1 MIEAV
6 RGYLLR
12 ITAGA
17 FAGAILL
24 AALPKGTPRRVAAML
39 CGLLMLLLAL
49 TPLAELDYDSLA
61 EAISRL
67 ELEKEEART
76 GIEIQNQELVA
87 SIISGRVQTYIL
99 DKASS
104 LGMQISVE
112 LEMETRAA
120 TPYPSGVT
128 IRGSRHP
135 DAEAAAADLSGAD
148 VCHRAGAAGMA
159 AVSGGR
165 LAQLREQAP
174 RLLKKYRLP
183 LLIFLAGL
191 ILAAWPAG
199 KKQETKSVP
208 VEAVSG
214 FDLDATTSQLEQLL
228 SGIAGA
234 GRVRLMLTLSGSE
247 KTLYQTDSRTV
258 TSAGS
263 TTTQTETVFRQTGS
277 SEKEPAAQSV
287 LYPQYQGALVVCDG
301 ADSASV
307 RLAIIQAVSSLTGLG
322 SNKIAVVKMKGQ

>member
-1 MIEAV
+1 
-6 RGYLLR
+6 
-12 ITAGA
+12 
-17 FAGAILL
+17 
-24 AALPKGTPRRVAAML
+24 
-39 CGLLMLLLAL
+39 
-49 TPLAELDYDSLA
+49 
-61 EAISRL
+61 
-67 ELEKEEART
+67 
-76 GIEIQNQELVA
+76 
-87 SIISGRVQTYIL
+87 
-99 DKASS
+99 
-104 LGMQISVE
+104 
-112 LEMETRAA
+112 
-120 TPYPSGVT
+120 
-128 IRGSRHP
+128 
-135 DAEAAAADLSGAD
+135 
-148 VCHRAGAAGMA
+148 MA
-159 AVSGGR
+159 AVNGGR

-247 KTLYQTDSRTV
+247 TTLYQTDSRTV

-277 SEKEPAAQSV
+277 SEKEPARSRSCIRSIRARSSSATGQTAQACGLPS
-287 LYPQYQGALVVCDG
+287 
-301 ADSASV
+301 S
-307 RLAIIQAVSSLTGLG
+307 RLSRA
-322 SNKIAVVKMKGQ
+322 

>member
-1 MIEAV
+1 
-6 RGYLLR
+6 
-12 ITAGA
+12 
-17 FAGAILL
+17 
-24 AALPKGTPRRVAAML
+24 
-39 CGLLMLLLAL
+39 
-49 TPLAELDYDSLA
+49 
-61 EAISRL
+61 
-67 ELEKEEART
+67 
-76 GIEIQNQELVA
+76 
-87 SIISGRVQTYIL
+87 
-99 DKASS
+99 
-104 LGMQISVE
+104 
-112 LEMETRAA
+112 
-120 TPYPSGVT
+120 
-128 IRGSRHP
+128 
-135 DAEAAAADLSGAD
+135 
-148 VCHRAGAAGMA
+148 MA

-247 KTLYQTDSRTV
+247 TTLYQTDSRTV

-263 TTTQTETVFRQTGS
+263 TTTQTETVLPDGQQR
-277 SEKEPAAQSV
+277 K
-287 LYPQYQGALVVCDG
+287 GAGG
-301 ADSASV
+301 AVGPVS
-307 RLAIIQAVSSLTGLG
+307 AVSGRARRLRRGRQRKRAACHHPGCLEPDR
-322 SNKIAVVKMKGQ
+322 AR

>member
-24 AALPKGTPRRVAAML
+24 AALPKGTPRRGAAML
-39 CGLLMLLLAL
+39 CGLLML

-128 IRGSRHP
+128 IRG
-135 DAEAAAADLSGAD
+135 
-148 VCHRAGAAGMA
+148 
-159 AVSGGR
+159 AVTP
-165 LAQLREQAP
+165 AQKQQLQA
-174 RLLKKYRLP
+174 Y
-183 LLIFLAGL
+183 
-191 ILAAWPAG
+191 
-199 KKQETKSVP
+199 
-208 VEAVSG
+208 
-214 FDLDATTSQLEQLL
+214 LEQTFA
-228 SGIAGA
+228 IAP
-234 GRVRLMLTLSGSE
+234 E
-247 KTLYQTDSRTV
+247 
-258 TSAGS
+258 
-263 TTTQTETVFRQTGS
+263 RQVWL
-277 SEKEPAAQSV
+277 P
-287 LYPQYQGALVVCDG
+287 
-301 ADSASV
+301 
-307 RLAIIQAVSSLTGLG
+307 
-322 SNKIAVVKMKGQ
+322 

>member
-99 DKASS
+99 DKASA
-104 LGMQISVE
+104 LGLEADVEVTVE
-112 LEMETRAA
+112 LETAY
-120 TPYPSGVT
+120 PYPS
-128 IRGSRHP
+128 
-135 DAEAAAADLSGAD
+135 
-148 VCHRAGAAGMA
+148 
-159 AVSGGR
+159 AV
-165 LAQLREQAP
+165 
-174 RLLKKYRLP
+174 
-183 LLIFLAGL
+183 
-191 ILAAWPAG
+191 
-199 KKQETKSVP
+199 
-208 VEAVSG
+208 
-214 FDLDATTSQLEQLL
+214 
-228 SGIAGA
+228 
-234 GRVRLMLTLSGSE
+234 
-247 KTLYQTDSRTV
+247 TV
-258 TSAGS
+258 TCEASAAQKLALQTYIIENFAIPAERQTWKTGAE
-263 TTTQTETVFRQTGS
+263 QTE
-277 SEKEPAAQSV
+277 
-287 LYPQYQGALVVCDG
+287 
-301 ADSASV
+301 
-307 RLAIIQAVSSLTGLG
+307 
-322 SNKIAVVKMKGQ
+322 

>member
-120 TPYPSGVT
+120 TPYPSGGDDP
-128 IRGSRHP
+128 RSRHP
-135 DAEAAAADLSGAD
+135 NAEAAAAGLSGAD
-148 VCHRAGAAGMA
+148 VCHRAGTAGMA
-159 AVSGGR
+159 AVNGEG
-165 LAQLREQAP
+165 LR
-174 RLLKKYRLP
+174 
-183 LLIFLAGL
+183 
-191 ILAAWPAG
+191 
-199 KKQETKSVP
+199 SC
-208 VEAVSG
+208 
-214 FDLDATTSQLEQLL
+214 
-228 SGIAGA
+228 
-234 GRVRLMLTLSGSE
+234 GS
-247 KTLYQTDSRTV
+247 RRR
-258 TSAGS
+258 G
-263 TTTQTETVFRQTGS
+263 
-277 SEKEPAAQSV
+277 
-287 LYPQYQGALVVCDG
+287 C
-301 ADSASV
+301 
-307 RLAIIQAVSSLTGLG
+307 
-322 SNKIAVVKMKGQ
+322 

>member
-24 AALPKGTPRRVAAML
+24 AALPKETPRRVAAML

-67 ELEKEEART
+67 ELEKEEARS

-128 IRGSRHP
+128 IRG
-135 DAEAAAADLSGAD
+135 AATLTQKQ
-148 VCHRAGAAGMA
+148 
-159 AVSGGR
+159 
-165 LAQLREQAP
+165 QLQT
-174 RLLKKYRLP
+174 Y
-183 LLIFLAGL
+183 
-191 ILAAWPAG
+191 
-199 KKQETKSVP
+199 
-208 VEAVSG
+208 
-214 FDLDATTSQLEQLL
+214 LEQTFA
-228 SGIAGA
+228 IAP
-234 GRVRLMLTLSGSE
+234 E
-247 KTLYQTDSRTV
+247 
-258 TSAGS
+258 
-263 TTTQTETVFRQTGS
+263 RQVWL
-277 SEKEPAAQSV
+277 P
-287 LYPQYQGALVVCDG
+287 
-301 ADSASV
+301 
-307 RLAIIQAVSSLTGLG
+307 
-322 SNKIAVVKMKGQ
+322 

>member
-87 SIISGRVQTYIL
+87 SI
-99 DKASS
+99 SS

-112 LEMETRAA
+112 LEMETRVA

-128 IRGSRHP
+128 IRGTVTP
-135 DAEAAAADLSGAD
+135 
-148 VCHRAGAAGMA
+148 
-159 AVSGGR
+159 
-165 LAQLREQAP
+165 AQ
-174 RLLKKYRLP
+174 
-183 LLIFLAGL
+183 
-191 ILAAWPAG
+191 
-199 KKQETKSVP
+199 KQQLQTY
-208 VEAVSG
+208 
-214 FDLDATTSQLEQLL
+214 LEQTFA
-228 SGIAGA
+228 IAP
-234 GRVRLMLTLSGSE
+234 E
-247 KTLYQTDSRTV
+247 
-258 TSAGS
+258 
-263 TTTQTETVFRQTGS
+263 RQVWL
-277 SEKEPAAQSV
+277 P
-287 LYPQYQGALVVCDG
+287 
-301 ADSASV
+301 
-307 RLAIIQAVSSLTGLG
+307 
-322 SNKIAVVKMKGQ
+322 

>member
-76 GIEIQNQELVA
+76 GIEIQNQELVD

-128 IRGSRHP
+128 IRGTVTP
-135 DAEAAAADLSGAD
+135 
-148 VCHRAGAAGMA
+148 VQKQ
-159 AVSGGR
+159 
-165 LAQLREQAP
+165 QLQT
-174 RLLKKYRLP
+174 Y
-183 LLIFLAGL
+183 
-191 ILAAWPAG
+191 
-199 KKQETKSVP
+199 
-208 VEAVSG
+208 
-214 FDLDATTSQLEQLL
+214 LEQTFA
-228 SGIAGA
+228 IAP
-234 GRVRLMLTLSGSE
+234 E
-247 KTLYQTDSRTV
+247 
-258 TSAGS
+258 
-263 TTTQTETVFRQTGS
+263 RQVWL
-277 SEKEPAAQSV
+277 P
-287 LYPQYQGALVVCDG
+287 
-301 ADSASV
+301 
-307 RLAIIQAVSSLTGLG
+307 
-322 SNKIAVVKMKGQ
+322 

>member
-99 DKASS
+99 DKAA
-104 LGMQISVE
+104 Q
-112 LEMETRAA
+112 
-120 TPYPSGVT
+120 
-128 IRGSRHP
+128 
-135 DAEAAAADLSGAD
+135 
-148 VCHRAGAAGMA
+148 CGAALDDAQVTLQWSTDGYWYPQSVRLVTSGPA
-159 AVSGGR
+159 AENSR
-165 LAQLREQAP
+165 LAQIIEADLGVP
-174 RLLKKYRLP
+174 RTR
-183 LLIFLAGL
+183 
-191 ILAAWPAG
+191 
-199 KKQETKSVP
+199 QEWS
-208 VEAVSG
+208 S
-214 FDLDATTSQLEQLL
+214 TS
-228 SGIAGA
+228 
-234 GRVRLMLTLSGSE
+234 
-247 KTLYQTDSRTV
+247 
-258 TSAGS
+258 
-263 TTTQTETVFRQTGS
+263 
-277 SEKEPAAQSV
+277 
-287 LYPQYQGALVVCDG
+287 
-301 ADSASV
+301 
-307 RLAIIQAVSSLTGLG
+307 
-322 SNKIAVVKMKGQ
+322 

>member
-1 MIEAV
+1 
-6 RGYLLR
+6 
-12 ITAGA
+12 
-17 FAGAILL
+17 
-24 AALPKGTPRRVAAML
+24 
-39 CGLLMLLLAL
+39 
-49 TPLAELDYDSLA
+49 
-61 EAISRL
+61 
-67 ELEKEEART
+67 
-76 GIEIQNQELVA
+76 
-87 SIISGRVQTYIL
+87 
-99 DKASS
+99 
-104 LGMQISVE
+104 
-112 LEMETRAA
+112 
-120 TPYPSGVT
+120 
-128 IRGSRHP
+128 
-135 DAEAAAADLSGAD
+135 
-148 VCHRAGAAGMA
+148 MA

-191 ILAAWPAG
+191 ILAAW
-199 KKQETKSVP
+199 
-208 VEAVSG
+208 
-214 FDLDATTSQLEQLL
+214 QLEQLL

-234 GRVRLMLTLSGSE
+234 GRVQLMLTLSGSE
-247 KTLYQTDSRTV
+247 TTLYQTDSRTV

>member
-99 DKASS
+99 DKAA
-104 LGMQISVE
+104 Q
-112 LEMETRAA
+112 
-120 TPYPSGVT
+120 
-128 IRGSRHP
+128 
-135 DAEAAAADLSGAD
+135 
-148 VCHRAGAAGMA
+148 CGAALDDAQVTLQWSTDGYWYPQSVRLVTSGPA
-159 AVSGGR
+159 AENSR
-165 LAQLREQAP
+165 LAQIIEAELGVP
-174 RLLKKYRLP
+174 RTR
-183 LLIFLAGL
+183 
-191 ILAAWPAG
+191 
-199 KKQETKSVP
+199 QEWS
-208 VEAVSG
+208 S
-214 FDLDATTSQLEQLL
+214 TS
-228 SGIAGA
+228 
-234 GRVRLMLTLSGSE
+234 
-247 KTLYQTDSRTV
+247 
-258 TSAGS
+258 
-263 TTTQTETVFRQTGS
+263 
-277 SEKEPAAQSV
+277 
-287 LYPQYQGALVVCDG
+287 
-301 ADSASV
+301 
-307 RLAIIQAVSSLTGLG
+307 
-322 SNKIAVVKMKGQ
+322 

>member
-1 MIEAV
+1 
-6 RGYLLR
+6 
-12 ITAGA
+12 
-17 FAGAILL
+17 
-24 AALPKGTPRRVAAML
+24 
-39 CGLLMLLLAL
+39 
-49 TPLAELDYDSLA
+49 
-61 EAISRL
+61 
-67 ELEKEEART
+67 
-76 GIEIQNQELVA
+76 
-87 SIISGRVQTYIL
+87 
-99 DKASS
+99 
-104 LGMQISVE
+104 
-112 LEMETRAA
+112 
-120 TPYPSGVT
+120 
-128 IRGSRHP
+128 
-135 DAEAAAADLSGAD
+135 
-148 VCHRAGAAGMA
+148 MA

-307 RLAIIQAVSSLTGLG
+307 RLAIIQAVSSLTGSVAIKL
-322 SNKIAVVKMKGQ
+322 QW

>member
-1 MIEAV
+1 
-6 RGYLLR
+6 
-12 ITAGA
+12 
-17 FAGAILL
+17 
-24 AALPKGTPRRVAAML
+24 
-39 CGLLMLLLAL
+39 
-49 TPLAELDYDSLA
+49 
-61 EAISRL
+61 
-67 ELEKEEART
+67 
-76 GIEIQNQELVA
+76 
-87 SIISGRVQTYIL
+87 
-99 DKASS
+99 
-104 LGMQISVE
+104 
-112 LEMETRAA
+112 
-120 TPYPSGVT
+120 
-128 IRGSRHP
+128 
-135 DAEAAAADLSGAD
+135 
-148 VCHRAGAAGMA
+148 MA

-263 TTTQTETVFRQTGS
+263 RRRSRSCIRSIRARSSSATGQTAQACGLPS
-277 SEKEPAAQSV
+277 S
-287 LYPQYQGALVVCDG
+287 
-301 ADSASV
+301 
-307 RLAIIQAVSSLTGLG
+307 RLSRA
-322 SNKIAVVKMKGQ
+322 